1 MGVGKERVRI
11 DRAHP
16 EIQKA
21 QVQVAVAVRRAVKD
35 AGLDRR
41 LVELVN
47 VRVSQINKC
56 SFCLDVHVRD
66 ARGEGET
73 EQRLAVLPAWRETD
87 LFSDEERA
95 ALTIAELVTI
105 LPGEYESDRE
115 YSGAADVLTP
125 EQLSAVTWVAI
136 TINTFNRISIL
147 SRHQVR
153 ARDDGN
159 V

>member
-1 MGVGKERVRI
+1 MSIGNERVRI
-11 DRAHP
+11 DKAHP

-21 QVQVAVAVRRAVKD
+21 QVQVAVAVRRAAKD

-47 VRVSQINKC
+47 VRASQVNGC
-56 SFCLDVHVRD
+56 AYCLDVHVRE
-66 ARGEGET
+66 AMEEGET
-73 EQRLAVLPAWRETD
+73 AQRLAVLPAWRDTA

-95 ALTIAELVTI
+95 ALAIAELVTN

-115 YSGAADVLTP
+115 YSAAADVLTP
-125 EQLSAVTWVAI
+125 EQLSVVTWAAI

-147 SRHQVR
+147 SAHEVR
-153 ARDDGN
+153 PRPEG
-159 V
+159 